1 MFAPAIQWAFFKCI
15 KLQKYFYLAFEC
27 KRRLTLIRYVLGTKL
42 CSMRFHTL
50 WVVEIWI
57 HIILKDCL
65 YRDSVVEVIWVVAL
79 RCLVAVHVDLP
90 QVIAFQFSQVLDG
103 TNLFFIFAPG
113 KSSRG
118 RVKIVTP
125 VQKSGF
131 LEINNISMTQNS
143 LILGHSSTIC

>member
-1 MFAPAIQWAFFKCI
+1 MQIWDLVKIF
-15 KLQKYFYLAFEC
+15 
-27 KRRLTLIRYVLGTKL
+27 LGRKL

-79 RCLVAVHVDLP
+79 RCLVAVHVDP
-90 QVIAFQFSQVLDG
+90 PKVIAFQFSQVLDG
-103 TNLFFIFAPG
+103 SDLFFIFAAG
-113 KSSRG
+113 KSSGG

-125 VQKSGF
+125 VQQSGF
-131 LEINNISMTQNS
+131 LEIN
-143 LILGHSSTIC
+143 